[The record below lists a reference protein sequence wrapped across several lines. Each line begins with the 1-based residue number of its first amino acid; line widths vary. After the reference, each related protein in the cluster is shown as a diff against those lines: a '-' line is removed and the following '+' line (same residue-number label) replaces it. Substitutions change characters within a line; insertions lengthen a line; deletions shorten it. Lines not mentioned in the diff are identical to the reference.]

1 MFLKKNIIFVCFLI
15 TTTLFISGCEWF
27 NNCIK
32 KTCKS
37 CPTKEVVI
45 LEEDENNKKN
55 KEIDEATFEENEK

>member
-15 TTTLFISGCEWF
+15 TSTLLISGCEWSS
-27 NNCIK
+27 NCTK

-45 LEEDENNKKN
+45 LEEDEKNKKN
-55 KEIDEATFEENEK
+55 KEIDETLFEENDK